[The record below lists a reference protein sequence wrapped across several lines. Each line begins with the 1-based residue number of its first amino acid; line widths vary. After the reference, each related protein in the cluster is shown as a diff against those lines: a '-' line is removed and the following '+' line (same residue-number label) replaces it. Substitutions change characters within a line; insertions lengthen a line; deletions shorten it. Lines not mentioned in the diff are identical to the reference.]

1 MKKLTLQIND
11 ENFEAF
17 RSFIETL
24 DYVSI
29 TEEIEI
35 PEWQQKEVNQRLDLI
50 DRGEM
55 SIRSWE
61 EAKKKIFSS

>member
-50 DRGEM
+50 KRKWIKDL
-55 SIRSWE
+55 IL
-61 EAKKKIFSS
+61 

>member
-1 MKKLTLQIND
+1 MKKLILQIND
-11 ENFEAF
+11 ENFETF

-35 PEWQQKEVNQRLDLI
+35 PEWQQMEMNQRLDQI

>member
-17 RSFIETL
+17 RTFIETL

-29 TEEIEI
+29 TKEIEI
-35 PEWQQKEVNQRLDLI
+35 LEWQQKEVNQRLDLI

-55 SIRSWE
+55 SIRRWE